1 MGNVV
6 LMRRFTHASCPMPHA
21 SSTMTRLN
29 IRKTYK
35 LYINGE
41 FPRTESGR
49 FYPVKTKSGEL
60 LANACRGSRKDL
72 RNAVQAARKAVP
84 GWSGKTAY
92 NRGQILYRIAEV
104 CESRAAELVDELRR
118 QGSAAADARKEVER
132 IIDRWVYYA
141 GWSDKYPQMIGSVN
155 PVAGPY
161 YNFTVPEPTGVVGV
175 VCPEEPSLLGLV
187 SRVAPAMVGGNT
199 VVVITSESKP
209 LAAIT
214 LGEVFETSDVPGGV
228 VNLISGLKSELVP
241 WLAAHMDV
249 NAIDTTGVA
258 ADAIASVQKTAA
270 ENVKRVVHFDEAIGW
285 TDERRSQS
293 PYAIFDFQ
301 EMKTVWHPMGM

>member
-1 MGNVV
+1 
-6 LMRRFTHASCPMPHA
+6 MP
-21 SSTMTRLN
+21 RLN
-29 IRKTYK
+29 VRKTYK

-49 FYPVKTKSGEL
+49 FYAVKSKGGEL

-72 RNAVQAARKAVP
+72 RNAVQAARKAFP

-104 CESRAAELVDELRR
+104 CESRGAELADELRN
-118 QGSAAADARKEVER
+118 QGATAAEARREVER
-132 IIDRWVYYA
+132 IVDRWVYYA
-141 GWSDKYPQMIGSVN
+141 GWSDKYPQVFGSVN

-175 VCPEEPSLLGLV
+175 VSPEEPSLLGLI
-187 SRVAPAMVGGNT
+187 SRVAPAIVGGNT
-199 VVVITSESKP
+199 VVAITSESKP

-228 VNLISGLKSELVP
+228 INLISGIKSELIP
-241 WLAAHMDV
+241 WLASHMDV
-249 NAIDTTGVA
+249 NAIDITGVGEEL
-258 ADAIASVQKTAA
+258 SGNVQKTAA
-270 ENVKRVVHFDEAIGW
+270 ENVKRVVQWSGDW
-285 TDERRSQS
+285 TDARNAQS
-293 PYAIFDFQ
+293 PYAIFEFQ
-301 EMKTVWHPMGM
+301 EMKTVWHPIGM

>member
-1 MGNVV
+1 M
-6 LMRRFTHASCPMPHA
+6 SP
-21 SSTMTRLN
+21 RLN
-29 IRKTYK
+29 VRKTYK
-35 LYINGE
+35 LYIGGE

-49 FYPVKTKSGEL
+49 SYAVTGKGGEL

-72 RNAVQAARKAVP
+72 RNAVVAARKALG

-104 CESRAAELVDELRR
+104 CEARAAELIDELRK
-118 QGSAAADARKEVER
+118 QGSSAADARKEMDAV
-132 IIDRWVYYA
+132 IDRWVYYA
-141 GWSDKYPQMIGSVN
+141 GWSDKYTQMFGTVN

-161 YNFTVPEPTGVVGV
+161 YNFTIPEPTGVIGIVA
-175 VCPEEPSLLGLV
+175 PEQPSLLGLV
-187 SRVAPAMVGGNT
+187 SRIAPALVGGNT
-199 VVVITSESKP
+199 VVAITSEKHP

-214 LGEVFETSDVPGGV
+214 MGEVFQTSDVPGGV
-228 VNLISGLKSELVP
+228 INLISGLKSEIVG

-258 ADAIASVQKTAA
+258 SEAIPNVQKTAA
-270 ENVKRVVHFDEAIGW
+270 ENVKRVVHFDGKGIGF
-285 TDERRSQS
+285 DDRRRSQS

-301 EMKTVWHPMGM
+301 ESKTVWHPIGF

>member
-1 MGNVV
+1 M
-6 LMRRFTHASCPMPHA
+6 S
-21 SSTMTRLN
+21 RLSV
-29 IRKTYK
+29 RKTYK

-49 FYPVKTKSGEL
+49 SYPVQNGDKL
-60 LANACRGSRKDL
+60 IANACRGSRKDL
-72 RNAVQAARKAVP
+72 RNAVQAARKAFP

-104 CESRAAELVDELRR
+104 CESRAAELVDELRK
-118 QGSAAADARKEVER
+118 QGSSAAEARKEMEQV
-132 IIDRWVYYA
+132 IDRWVYYA
-141 GWSDKYPQMIGSVN
+141 GWSDKYPQVVGSVN

-175 VCPEEPSLLGLV
+175 VSPEEPSLLGLV
-187 SRVAPAMVGGNT
+187 SRVAPAIVGGNT
-199 VVVITSESKP
+199 VVAITSESKP

-241 WLAAHMDV
+241 WLASHMDV
-249 NAIDTTGVA
+249 NAIDITGV
-258 ADAIASVQKTAA
+258 DDESAA
-270 ENVKRVVHFDEAIGW
+270 ENVKRVVHWSGEW
-285 TDERRSQS
+285 TDARNAQS

>member
-1 MGNVV
+1 MSPQLN
-6 LMRRFTHASCPMPHA
+6 L
-21 SSTMTRLN
+21 RLN
-29 IRKTYK
+29 VRKTYK

-49 FYPVKTKSGEL
+49 YYAVRGKGGEL

-72 RNAVQAARKAVP
+72 RNAVVAARKAQP

-104 CESRAAELVDELRR
+104 CEARAGELVDELRR
-118 QGSAAADARKEVER
+118 AGATAADARKEMDAV
-132 IIDRWVYYA
+132 IDRWVYYA
-141 GWSDKYPQMIGSVN
+141 GWSDKYPQVFGSVN

-175 VCPEEPSLLGLV
+175 IAPEEPALLGLV
-187 SRVAPAMVGGNT
+187 SRIAPAIVGGNT
-199 VVVITSESKP
+199 VVAITSESRP

-214 LGEVFETSDVPGGV
+214 LAEAFANSDVPGGV
-228 VNLISGLKSELVP
+228 INLVSGVKTELVS

-258 ADAIASVQKTAA
+258 KDAIAAVQKTAA
-270 ENVKRVVHFDEAIGW
+270 ENVKRVVHFDTAIGF
-285 TDERRSQS
+285 DDARLAQG

-301 EMKTVWHPMGM
+301 ESKTVWHPIGM

>member
-1 MGNVV
+1 V
-6 LMRRFTHASCPMPHA
+6 A
-21 SSTMTRLN
+21 RLN
-29 IRKTYK
+29 VRKTYK

-49 FYPVKTKSGEL
+49 FYAVRNKGGEL

-72 RNAVQAARKAVP
+72 RNAVQAARKALP

-104 CESRAAELVDELRR
+104 CESRAAELADELRK
-118 QGSAAADARKEVER
+118 QGSTAAEARREIER
-132 IIDRWVYYA
+132 VVDRWVYYA
-141 GWSDKYPQMIGSVN
+141 GWSDKYSQVFGSVN

-175 VCPEEPSLLGLV
+175 VSPEEPSLLGLV
-187 SRVAPAMVGGNT
+187 SRVAPAIVGGNT
-199 VVVITSESKP
+199 VVAITSESKP

-214 LGEVFETSDVPGGV
+214 LGEAFETSDVPGGV
-228 VNLISGLKSELVP
+228 INLISGQKSELIP
-241 WLAAHMDV
+241 WLASHMDV
-249 NAIDTTGVA
+249 NAIDITGVA
-258 ADAIASVQKTAA
+258 GELATNVQRTAA
-270 ENVKRVVHFDEAIGW
+270 ENVKRVVQWSGDW
-285 TDERRSQS
+285 TDSRNAQS

-301 EMKTVWHPMGM
+301 EMKTVWHPIGM

>member
-1 MGNVV
+1 V
-6 LMRRFTHASCPMPHA
+6 S
-21 SSTMTRLN
+21 RLSV
-29 IRKTYK
+29 RKTYK

-49 FYPVKTKSGEL
+49 FYPVRTKGGDL

-72 RNAVQAARKAVP
+72 RNAVQAARKAFP
-84 GWSGKTAY
+84 GWSGKTSY

-104 CESRAAELVDELRR
+104 VEARAGELADELRR
-118 QGSAAADARKEVER
+118 QGSPAAEARKEVDR
-132 IIDRWVYYA
+132 VIDRWVYYA
-141 GWSDKYPQMIGSVN
+141 GWSDKYPQVFGSVN

-175 VCPEEPSLLGLV
+175 VAPEEPSLLGLV
-187 SRVAPAMVGGNT
+187 SRIAPAIVGGNT
-199 VVVITSESKP
+199 VVAITSESHP

-214 LGEVFETSDVPGGV
+214 MGEVFENSDVTPGV

-241 WLAAHMDV
+241 WMAAHMDV
-249 NAIDTTGVA
+249 NAIDATGVA
-258 ADAIASVQKTAA
+258 DEAIAGVQKTAA
-270 ENVKRVVHFDEAIGW
+270 ENVKRFVRFDAAEIGW

-293 PYAIFDFQ
+293 PYAIFEFQ
-301 EMKTVWHPMGM
+301 EMKTVWHPIGM

>member
-1 MGNVV
+1 V
-6 LMRRFTHASCPMPHA
+6 
-21 SSTMTRLN
+21 TRLN
-29 IRKTYK
+29 VRKTYK

-49 FYPVKTKSGEL
+49 FYAVEGKGGEL
-60 LANACRGSRKDL
+60 LANASRGSRKDL
-72 RNAVQAARKAVP
+72 RNAVVAARKALA

-104 CESRAAELVDELRR
+104 CESRAAELSDELRR
-118 QGSAAADARKEVER
+118 HGLPARDARREVER
-132 IIDRWVYYA
+132 VIDRWIYYA
-141 GWSDKYPQMIGSVN
+141 GWSDKYAQVFGSVN

-175 VCPEEPSLLGLV
+175 VAPEEPALLGII
-187 SRVAPAMVGGNT
+187 SRIAPAIVGGNT
-199 VVVITSESKP
+199 VVAITSQAKP

-214 LGEVFETSDVPGGV
+214 LGEIFETSDVPPGV
-228 VNLISGLKSELVP
+228 INVISGLKSEIVP

-249 NAIDTTGVA
+249 NAIDATGVA
-258 ADAIASVQKTAA
+258 ADDLLSVQKTAA
-270 ENVKRVVHFDEAIGW
+270 ENVKRVVSFGGDWEDNRVA
-285 TDERRSQS
+285 QS

-301 EMKTVWHPMGM
+301 ELKTVWHPMGM

>member
-1 MGNVV
+1 MK
-6 LMRRFTHASCPMPHA
+6 
-21 SSTMTRLN
+21 RLN
-29 IRKTYK
+29 VRKTYK

-49 FYPVKTKSGEL
+49 FYPIKSKGGEL

-72 RNAVQAARKAVP
+72 RNAVQAARKAFA

-104 CESRAAELVDELRR
+104 CESRATELAEELRR
-118 QGSAAADARKEVER
+118 QGSSASEARKEIDQV
-132 IIDRWVYYA
+132 IDRCVYYA
-141 GWSDKYPQMIGSVN
+141 GWSDKYPQIFGSVN

-175 VCPEEPSLLGLV
+175 VAPEEPALLGLI
-187 SRVAPAMVGGNT
+187 SRIAPAIVGGNT
-199 VVVITSESKP
+199 VVAITSESKP

-214 LGEVFETSDVPGGV
+214 FAEVLANSDVPAAV

-249 NAIDTTGVA
+249 NAIDATGVA
-258 ADAIASVQKTAA
+258 RNDLAALQKTAA
-270 ENVKRVVHFDEAIGW
+270 ENVKRVVHFDGDAIGW
-285 TDERRSQS
+285 NDDRLSQS
-293 PYAIFDFQ
+293 PYAIFEFQ

>member
-1 MGNVV
+1 
-6 LMRRFTHASCPMPHA
+6 MP
-21 SSTMTRLN
+21 RLN
-29 IRKTYK
+29 VRKTYK

-49 FYPVKTKSGEL
+49 FYAVKNDGEL

-72 RNAVQAARKAVP
+72 RNAVVAARKAQS

-104 CESRAAELVDELRR
+104 CEARAAELSDELRK
-118 QGSAAADARKEVER
+118 QGSSAAEARKEVDAV
-132 IIDRWVYYA
+132 IDRWVYYA
-141 GWSDKYPQMIGSVN
+141 GWSDKYAQVFGSVN

-175 VCPEEPSLLGLV
+175 VAPEEPSLLGLV
-187 SRVAPAMVGGNT
+187 SRIAPAMVGGNT
-199 VVVITSESKP
+199 VVAITSESRP

-214 LGEVFETSDVPGGV
+214 LGEAFETSDVPGGV
-228 VNLISGLKSELVP
+228 INLISGLKSELVP

-249 NAIDTTGVA
+249 NAIDATGVNDEMFA
-258 ADAIASVQKTAA
+258 AVQKTAA
-270 ENVKRVVHFDEAIGW
+270 ENVKRVVRFDGETIGW
-285 TDERRSQS
+285 ADASRSQS

>member
-1 MGNVV
+1 M
-6 LMRRFTHASCPMPHA
+6 
-21 SSTMTRLN
+21 RLN
-29 IRKTYK
+29 VRKTYK

-49 FYPVKTKSGEL
+49 SYPVKSKGGEL
-60 LANACRGSRKDL
+60 VANACRGSRKDL
-72 RNAVQAARKAVP
+72 RNAVQAARKAQP

-104 CESRAAELVDELRR
+104 CESRAPELVDELRR
-118 QGSAAADARKEVER
+118 QGSSAAEAKKEVEQ
-132 IIDRWVYYA
+132 ITDRWVYYA
-141 GWSDKYPQMIGSVN
+141 GWSDKYPQVFGSVN

-161 YNFTVPEPTGVVGV
+161 YNFTVPEPTGVVAV
-175 VCPEEPSLLGLV
+175 IAPEDPSLLGLV
-187 SRVAPAMVGGNT
+187 SRIAPALVGGNT
-199 VVVITSESKP
+199 VVAVTSESKP

-214 LGEVFETSDVPGGV
+214 LGEIFETSDVPGGV

-241 WLAAHMDV
+241 WLASHMDV
-249 NAIDTTGVA
+249 NAIDITGAANDVA
-258 ADAIASVQKTAA
+258 ANVRKTAA
-270 ENVKRVVHFDEAIGW
+270 ENVKRVVQWSGEW
-285 TDERRSQS
+285 TDARHAQS

>member
-1 MGNVV
+1 M
-6 LMRRFTHASCPMPHA
+6 A
-21 SSTMTRLN
+21 RLN
-29 IRKTYK
+29 VRKTYK

-49 FYPVKTKSGEL
+49 FYAVRAKGGDL

-72 RNAVQAARKAVP
+72 RNAVQAARKAFSS
-84 GWSGKTAY
+84 WSGKTSY

-104 CESRAAELVDELRR
+104 VEARAGELADELRR
-118 QGSAAADARKEVER
+118 QGSSASDARKEIDRV
-132 IIDRWVYYA
+132 IDRWVYYA
-141 GWSDKYPQMIGSVN
+141 GWSDKYPQVFGSVN

-175 VCPEEPSLLGLV
+175 VAPEEPSLLGLV
-187 SRVAPAMVGGNT
+187 SRIAPAIVGGNT
-199 VVVITSESKP
+199 VVAITSESRP

-214 LGEVFETSDVPGGV
+214 MGEVFQTSDVTPGV

-241 WLAAHMDV
+241 WMAAHMDV
-249 NAIDTTGVA
+249 NAIDATGVA
-258 ADAIASVQKTAA
+258 ADAVAGVQKTAA
-270 ENVKRVVHFDEAIGW
+270 ENVKRFVRFDGEEIGW
-285 TDERRSQS
+285 TDERLSQS

-301 EMKTVWHPMGM
+301 EMKTVWHPIGM

>member
-1 MGNVV
+1 
-6 LMRRFTHASCPMPHA
+6 MP
-21 SSTMTRLN
+21 RLN
-29 IRKTYK
+29 VRKTYK

-49 FYPVKTKSGEL
+49 FYPVKSKGGEL

-72 RNAVQAARKAVP
+72 RNAVQAARKAFD

-104 CESRAAELVDELRR
+104 CESRAGELIEELRR
-118 QGSAAADARKEVER
+118 QGSSAVDARKEIDRV
-132 IIDRWVYYA
+132 IDRWVYYA

-175 VCPEEPSLLGLV
+175 VAPEVPPLLGLV
-187 SRVAPAMVGGNT
+187 SRMAPALVGGNT
-199 VVVITSESKP
+199 VVAITSESKP
-209 LAAIT
+209 LPGIT
-214 LGEVFETSDVPGGV
+214 LGEIFQTSDIPGGV
-228 VNLISGLKSELVP
+228 INLISGLKSELVP
-241 WLAAHMDV
+241 WLASHMDV
-249 NAIDTTGVA
+249 NAIDATGVA
-258 ADAIASVQKTAA
+258 PDGIAAVQKAAA
-270 ENVKRVVHFDEAIGW
+270 ENVKRVVHFDAKKIGW
-285 TDERRSQS
+285 TDARRSQS

-301 EMKTVWHPMGM
+301 EMKTVWHPIGF

>member
-1 MGNVV
+1 
-6 LMRRFTHASCPMPHA
+6 MP
-21 SSTMTRLN
+21 RLN
-29 IRKTYK
+29 VRKTYK

-49 FYPVKTKSGEL
+49 YYAVENNGQL

-72 RNAVQAARKAVP
+72 RNAVVAARKAQA
-84 GWSGKTAY
+84 GWSSKTAY

-104 CESRAAELVDELRR
+104 CESRAAELSDELRR
-118 QGSAAADARKEVER
+118 QGSTAADARKEIDAV
-132 IIDRWVYYA
+132 IDRWVYYA
-141 GWSDKYPQMIGSVN
+141 GWSDKYAQIFGSVN

-161 YNFTVPEPTGVVGV
+161 YNFTVPEPTGIVGV
-175 VCPEEPSLLGLV
+175 VAPETPSLLGITT
-187 SRVAPAMVGGNT
+187 RIAPAIVGGNT
-199 VVVITSESKP
+199 VVAITSESKP

-228 VNLISGLKSELVP
+228 INLISGLKSELIP

-249 NAIDTTGVA
+249 NAIDTSGVPDDLLA
-258 ADAIASVQKTAA
+258 NVQKSAA
-270 ENVKRVVHFDEAIGW
+270 ENVKRVVAFDG
-285 TDERRSQS
+285 QS
-293 PYAIFDFQ
+293 PYAILSFQ

>member
-1 MGNVV
+1 V
-6 LMRRFTHASCPMPHA
+6 
-21 SSTMTRLN
+21 TRLN
-29 IRKTYK
+29 VRKTYK

-49 FYPVKTKSGEL
+49 FYAVEGKGGEL
-60 LANACRGSRKDL
+60 LANASRGSRKDL
-72 RNAVQAARKAVP
+72 RNAVVAARKALA

-104 CESRAAELVDELRR
+104 CESRSAELSDELRR
-118 QGSAAADARKEVER
+118 HGLPARDARREVER
-132 IIDRWVYYA
+132 VIDRWVYYA
-141 GWSDKYPQMIGSVN
+141 GWSDKYAQVFGSVN

-175 VCPEEPSLLGLV
+175 VAPEEPALLGII
-187 SRVAPAMVGGNT
+187 SRIAPAIVGGNT
-199 VVVITSESKP
+199 VVAITSQAKP

-214 LGEVFETSDVPGGV
+214 LGEIFETSDVPPGV
-228 VNLISGLKSELVP
+228 INVISGLKSEIVP

-249 NAIDTTGVA
+249 NAIDATGVA
-258 ADAIASVQKTAA
+258 ADDLLSVQKTAA
-270 ENVKRVVHFDEAIGW
+270 ENVKRVVSFGGDWEDNRVA
-285 TDERRSQS
+285 QS

-301 EMKTVWHPMGM
+301 ELKTVWHPMGM